1 MSTGVFGLRPRAMLS
16 TGRQWLSTLRSQ
28 LTFLGNPNTLAPG
41 VPSKCIEDYRPGYP
55 RLCALLGAHDS
66 FMMCRCFRRL
76 RARILL
82 LKQDR
87 ITCLEEQLDKVDQDE
102 PLPVFLG
109 KSRGDTNSERLSILS
124 QIESAIAD
132 YDSFIDGTIRAL
144 SSNPVALRDN
154 LSLRNW
160 LNGNGCVSRLETAYL
175 DHEEDLFGLAASG
188 DRATSQLEAWI
199 EDKLIDYY
207 PSFRMMPSHNV
218 STDANV
224 YIYSGCMIKRTAK
237 LLLLL
242 LISVLLLLPVTI
254 CSAITSMTAR
264 LIIII
269 LSTAVYL
276 AVLSALTKAR
286 TFELI
291 LAGATFATI
300 LVVFVSGT
308 SNG

>member
-1 MSTGVFGLRPRAMLS
+1 MHLS
-16 TGRQWLSTLRSQ
+16 PPSLLSFIGRSQ
-28 LTFLGNPNTLAPG
+28 NVNRDIRTNTSRDALYWPTVAIYTEIPVCTFWGIPNTSAPG

-55 RLCALLGAHDS
+55 RLCALLGAHDG
-66 FMMCRCFRRL
+66 FMMCRRFRRL

-102 PLPVFLG
+102 PMPVFLG
-109 KSRGDTNSERLSILS
+109 KSRGDINSERLSVLS

-132 YDSFIDGTIRAL
+132 YDSFIDGTSRAL

-175 DHEEDLFGLAASG
+175 DHEEDLFGLAGSG

-207 PSFRMMPSHNV
+207 PSFRTMPSHNV

-224 YIYSGCMIKRTAK
+224 
-237 LLLLL
+237 
-242 LISVLLLLPVTI
+242 
-254 CSAITSMTAR
+254 AITSMTAR
-264 LIIII
+264 LLIII

-308 SNG
+308 